1 MSKIVSD
8 KHIFLLSNP
17 DKAAAAEAMAHLASF
32 AASQCQVIGTAKG
45 LDFSHVC
52 DDDIDRLI
60 VLGGDG
66 TLISVARSLGEKQ
79 VPLIG
84 VNIGK
89 LGFLAEFSLAELQT
103 HFERALGD
111 PALLQ
116 KRMILD
122 VVVSRVGRILDAHLA
137 VNDCVIQAGAPFRMV
152 SLGISI
158 DDMPLTEVSGD
169 GLIVCT
175 PNGSTAHN
183 LSVGGPIIQHGVD
196 AIVLTPMAPHSLTH
210 KPLVV
215 ECDSVVDVVATS
227 VNAGTTAIIDG
238 QVSVPLKEGDRVT
251 IKRFACPMHIVRNPM
266 YPRWHKLVAKLHWGQ
281 QLNYE

>member
-1 MSKIVSD
+1 MSKTVSD
-8 KHIFLLSNP
+8 KRIFLLSNP
-17 DKAAAAEAMAHLASF
+17 DKAAAAEAMDRLASF
-32 AASQCQVIGTAKG
+32 AASQCQIVGTATG
-45 LDFSHVC
+45 LDCSRVC

-66 TLISVARSLGEKQ
+66 TLISAARSLGEKQ

-89 LGFLAEFSLAELQT
+89 LGFLAEFSLAELEA
-103 HFERALGD
+103 HFQRALCD
-111 PALLQ
+111 ESLLR
-116 KRMILD
+116 KRMILE
-122 VVVSRVGRILDAHLA
+122 VTVSREGRVLDSHIAI
-137 VNDCVIQAGAPFRMV
+137 NDCVIRAGAPFRMV
-152 SLGISI
+152 SLGIFI
-158 DDMPLTEVSGD
+158 DDLPLTEVRGD

-183 LSVGGPIIQHGVD
+183 LSVGGPILQHGVD

-210 KPLVV
+210 RPLVV
-215 ECDSVVDVVATS
+215 ECDSVVDVIASS

-238 QVSVPLKEGDRVT
+238 QVLMPLEEGDRVT
-251 IKRFACPMHIVRNPM
+251 IKRFVCAMHIVRNPL

-281 QLNYE
+281 QPNYE

>member
-1 MSKIVSD
+1 MSKTIAD
-8 KHIFLLSNP
+8 KRIFLLSNP
-17 DKAAAAEAMAHLASF
+17 DKVAAAEAMDELASF
-32 AASQCQVIGTAKG
+32 ASPQCQVVGTDKG
-45 LDFSHVC
+45 FDCLRDG
-52 DDDIDRLI
+52 DEIDRLI

-84 VNIGK
+84 VNVGK
-89 LGFLAEFSLAELQT
+89 LGFLAEFSLSELQT
-103 HFERALGD
+103 HFERALSD
-111 PALLQ
+111 ETLLR

-122 VVVSRVGRILDAHLA
+122 VVVSRDGCIIISHLA
-137 VNDCVIQAGAPFRMV
+137 INDCVIQAGAPFRMI

-158 DDMPLTEVSGD
+158 DDLPLTEVSGD
-169 GLIVCT
+169 GLIICT

-227 VNAGTTAIIDG
+227 VNSGTTAIIDG
-238 QVSVPLKEGDRVT
+238 QVSVPLEEGDRVT
-251 IKRFACPMHIVRNPM
+251 IKRYACDMHIVRNPL
-266 YPRWHKLVAKLHWGQ
+266 YPRWHKLVTKLHWGQ